1 MSYLILQI
9 WIFLLIAAL
18 IGLIA
23 GWLMRGGSRGQ
34 LNKVNQE
41 WSQRVA
47 NLEAERDEYSTKIE
61 ELNTASVRQGDMY
74 LKLTEERDIL
84 SKRLLES
91 EKGSTAGGKE
101 IANYKQQ
108 LKQRESE
115 IEQLQ
120 SQFKE
125 TTNQLADTQ
134 NTLQLAQTQIDGET
148 KELRSGAAQIESY
161 SAKLKEAETSVKSRD
176 EKLEQL
182 HQKLAANLTTLEETK
197 SSLTSELEAER
208 KKASLAVSELEE
220 AKRKLEEYDEQLK
233 VSENTLG
240 DVSKDLKQ
248 KQEFFEVARREM
260 DSKLHQGDEHVSELN
275 KTVKAQEN
283 TLNDIK
289 GKLEAREVAFADL
302 TKKEQEQRRKLQLAE
317 QQLDETQ
324 KALTESSR
332 RQQQLDNELRAS
344 QLRVT
349 SLENQADSPQAP
361 RDYSGVASG
370 MLAGGAA
377 TAAMS
382 ASGSGRSSG
391 WSKLS
396 EMARGGFEKVKEK
409 VEDTTSDVVTAT
421 AKASPNDEN
430 YRIEVIRSI
439 GNDNR
444 RHLHDM
450 GITTTL
456 NLLEKCADDD
466 GTKLISKA
474 LGREPWVVS
483 SWVSIADLLRV
494 KGIDGPMA
502 EVLELSGVYSTK
514 ALADANPEKLIQLIG
529 SVNQRVEKVNHTPDI
544 ATVAGWIRHAE
555 TLKTYI

>member
-1 MSYLILQI
+1 MSYLVLQI

-23 GWLMRGGSRGQ
+23 GWLMRGGSRRQ

-47 NLEAERDEYSTKIE
+47 NLEAERDEYSTKME
-61 ELNTASVRQGDMY
+61 ELNTAGVRQGDMY
-74 LKLTEERDIL
+74 LKLSEERDIL

-91 EKGSTAGGKE
+91 EKGSTAGHQEVVGV
-101 IANYKQQ
+101 KQQ
-108 LKQRESE
+108 LKQREAE

-125 TTNQLADTQ
+125 TTLQLSDTQ
-134 NTLQLAQTQIDGET
+134 NTLQLAKTQIDSESGD
-148 KELRSGAAQIESY
+148 LRNGAAQIENY
-161 SAKLKEAETSVKSRD
+161 AAKLKEAEASIQSRD

-182 HQKLAANLTTLEETK
+182 HQKLAVNLTTLEETK
-197 SSLTSELEAER
+197 ASLTTEVESER
-208 KKASLAVSELEE
+208 KKATAATSELQE
-220 AKRKLEEYDEQLK
+220 AKRKLGEYDEQLK

-240 DVSKDLKQ
+240 EVSKDLKQ
-248 KQEFFEVARREM
+248 KQEFFEVARREL
-260 DSKLHQGDEHVSELN
+260 DSKLHQGDEHVTELN
-275 KTVKAQEN
+275 KAVKTQEGS
-283 TLNDIK
+283 LNEVK
-289 GKLEAREVAFADL
+289 GKLEARELAFAEL
-302 TKKEQEQRRKLQLAE
+302 SKKEKEQQQKLSFTE
-317 QQLDETQ
+317 QQLGETQ

-332 RQQQLDNELRAS
+332 RQQQTDNELRAS
-344 QLRVT
+344 QLRV
-349 SLENQADSPQAP
+349 SALENQPETPQAP

-377 TAAMS
+377 TAAVS
-382 ASGSGRSSG
+382 ASVSGRSSG

-409 VEDTTSDVVTAT
+409 VEDTTSEVVTAT

-444 RHLHDM
+444 RNLHDM
-450 GITTTL
+450 GVTTTQ
-456 NLLEKCADDD
+456 NLLEKCADED

-494 KGIDGPMA
+494 KGVDGPMA
-502 EVLELSGVYSTK
+502 EVLELSGVYSAK
-514 ALADANPEKLIQLIG
+514 ALSEANPEKLIQLIG
-529 SVNQRVEKVNHTPDI
+529 SVNQRIEKVSHTPDI

-555 TLKTYI
+555 TLKS

>member
-23 GWLMRGGSRGQ
+23 GWLMRGGSRRE

-47 NLEAERDEYSTKIE
+47 NLEAERDEYSAKVE

-91 EKGSTAGGKE
+91 EKGNTAGSKE
-101 IANYKQQ
+101 VATYKQQ
-108 LKQRESE
+108 LKQREVE
-115 IEQLQ
+115 VEQLQ

-125 TTNQLADTQ
+125 TAQQLSDTQ
-134 NTLQLAQTQIDGET
+134 NKLQLTQAQMDGES
-148 KELRSGAAQIESY
+148 KELRSGAAQVEAY
-161 SAKLKEAETSVKSRD
+161 SAKLKDAEQSIKARD
-176 EKLEQL
+176 EKLDQM

-197 SSLTSELEAER
+197 SSLTTELEAER
-208 KKASLAVSELEE
+208 QKASAAATELQE
-220 AKRKLEEYDEQLK
+220 AKRKLGEYDEQLK

-240 DVSKDLKQ
+240 EVSKELKQ

-275 KTVKAQEN
+275 KAVKAKESE
-283 TLNDIK
+283 LNEVK
-289 GKLEAREVAFADL
+289 GKLEERELEFVEL
-302 TKKEQEQRRKLQLAE
+302 QKKTQAQTQQLSLAE
-317 QQLDETQ
+317 QKLDETQ

-344 QLRVT
+344 QLKVT
-349 SLENQADSPQAP
+349 ALQNQPEVPQAP
-361 RDYSGVASG
+361 KDYSGVASG

-439 GNDNR
+439 GSDNR

-450 GITTTL
+450 GITTTQ
-456 NLLEKCADDD
+456 NLLDKCADDD

-502 EVLELSGVYSTK
+502 EVLELSGVYSSK
-514 ALADANPEKLIQLIG
+514 ALADANPEKLIQLIS
-529 SVNQRVEKVNHTPDI
+529 SVNQRVEKVNQSPDI

-555 TLKTYI
+555 TLKSYI